1 MFDRITDRSIKDVL
15 VSGFGLVILMLLASG
30 FIGVRNAKAIQES
43 AQRLVGE
50 QVGTAQL
57 VDEVRREQGALQ
69 AVFNNLSK
77 DPNSVDRNEILS
89 QLNEADVAM
98 EQVVKSGAGTPD
110 EALWKELGRTAGLF
124 SAEARRVLALEDAE
138 GVLLS
143 DDLLERHEAVIEIV
157 QRLIA
162 SGTVRS
168 GFAQQVLDAKSRT
181 LVQQS
186 VMLLGAG
193 LLLALV
199 IAVFTVRMTAQLSR
213 KMEWQAGELSRVSWH
228 MLENQE
234 TTARRFS
241 HELHDELGQS
251 LTAVKANLVALQN
264 VALQNEAAAA
274 RVTDCLQLVDESIKN
289 VREMSQLL
297 RPTILDDFGLDA
309 SLRWLAERFQQR
321 TGIEVECKADLGQ
334 RLPDET
340 ETHLFR
346 IAQEALTN
354 VARHSGAT
362 QVTISLRLDGANARL
377 RIGDNGVGQATQA
390 ADGRKG
396 MGLTGMRA
404 RARGVGGE
412 FTLRQNGAQGLEI
425 DAAVPVKTRRAD
437 TLPDEYTKHQNL
449 VGR

>member
-1 MFDRITDRSIKDVL
+1 MFERITDRSILRVL
-15 VSGFGLVILMLLASG
+15 ISGFGMVILMLLASG
-30 FIGVRNAKAIQES
+30 YIGIRNAQAIQQS
-43 AQRLVGE
+43 AERLVRE
-50 QVGTAQL
+50 QVVTARL
-57 VDEVRREQGALQ
+57 VDEVHREQGALQ

-77 DPNSVDRNEILS
+77 DPDSVDRNEILS
-89 QLNEADVAM
+89 QLNEADAAM
-98 EQVVKSGAGTPD
+98 ELVVKSGAGTPD
-110 EALWKELGRTAGLF
+110 EALWKDLGRATGAF
-124 SAEARRVLALEDAE
+124 SSEARRLLALEDAE
-138 GVLLS
+138 SVLLS
-143 DDLLERHEAVIEIV
+143 DDLLERHEEVIEIV

-162 SGTVRS
+162 TGTSRSSLAQDLLESKSQTLVKQSVILLGVGLLVALAIAVLTVRV
-168 GFAQQVLDAKSRT
+168 AA
-181 LVQQS
+181 
-186 VMLLGAG
+186 
-193 LLLALV
+193 
-199 IAVFTVRMTAQLSR
+199 RMSR

-228 MLENQE
+228 MLETQE

-251 LTAVKANLVALQN
+251 LTAVKANLAALQN
-264 VALQNEAAAA
+264 ASPGP

-321 TGIEVECKADLGQ
+321 TGIELDCRAELGE

-354 VARHSGAT
+354 VARHAGAT
-362 QVTISLRLDGANARL
+362 RVTISLTREGANARL
-377 RIGDNGVGQATQA
+377 RIGDNGGGQAIQA

-404 RARGVGGE
+404 RARGIGGE
-412 FTLRQNGAQGLEI
+412 FTLRQNGERGLEI
-425 DAAVPVKTRRAD
+425 DVSVPVQPVTAEK
-437 TLPDEYTKHQNL
+437 LPDEYPKHQNL
-449 VGR
+449 ISR

>member
-1 MFDRITDRSIKDVL
+1 MFDRITDRSIKGVL

-30 FIGVRNAKAIQES
+30 FIGVRNAKVIQES

-50 QVGTAQL
+50 QMGTARL
-57 VDEVRREQGALQ
+57 VDEVHREQGALQ

-98 EQVVKSGAGTPD
+98 DLVVKAGAGTPD
-110 EALWKELGRTAGLF
+110 ETLWTELGRTAGAF
-124 SAEARRVLALEDAE
+124 SGEARRVLALEDAE
-138 GVLLS
+138 SVLLS

-168 GFAQQVLDAKSRT
+168 GFAQQALEANSKT

-186 VMLLGAG
+186 VTLLGAG

-199 IAVFTVRMTAQLSR
+199 IAVLTVRMTAQLSR
-213 KMEWQAGELSRVSWH
+213 KMEWQASELGRVSWH

-264 VALQNEAAAA
+264 DAAGA

-321 TGIEVECKADLGQ
+321 TGIEVECLAELGQ

-362 QVTISLRLDGANARL
+362 KVTISLCLDGANARL

-390 ADGRKG
+390 ADGRRG

-425 DAAVPVKTRRAD
+425 DAAVPVKSPRVDA
-437 TLPDEYTKHQNL
+437 LPDEYTKHQNL

>member
-1 MFDRITDRSIKDVL
+1 MFDRITDRSIKGVL

-30 FIGVRNAKAIQES
+30 FIGVRNAKVIQES

-50 QVGTAQL
+50 QVSTARL
-57 VDEVRREQGALQ
+57 VDEVHREQGALQ

-98 EQVVKSGAGTPD
+98 EQVVKAGAGTPD
-110 EALWKELGRTAGLF
+110 EALWKELGRTAGAF
-124 SAEARRVLALEDAE
+124 SGEARRVLALEDAE
-138 GVLLS
+138 SVLLS
-143 DDLLERHEAVIEIV
+143 DDLLERHEEVIEIV

-168 GFAQQVLDAKSRT
+168 GFAQQVLDANSRT
-181 LVQQS
+181 LVRQA

-264 VALQNEAAAA
+264 EAAGA
-274 RVTDCLQLVDESIKN
+274 RLTDCLQLVDESIKN

-321 TGIEVECKADLGQ
+321 TGIEVECKAELGQ

-390 ADGRKG
+390 VDGRKG

-412 FTLRQNGAQGLEI
+412 FTLRQNGARGLEI
-425 DAAVPVKTRRAD
+425 DAAVPVKSPRAE